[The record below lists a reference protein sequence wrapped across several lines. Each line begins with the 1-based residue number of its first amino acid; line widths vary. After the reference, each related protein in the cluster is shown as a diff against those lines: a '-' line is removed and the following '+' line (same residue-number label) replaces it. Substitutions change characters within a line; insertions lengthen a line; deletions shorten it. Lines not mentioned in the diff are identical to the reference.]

1 MCPKNFLEPKKWW
14 KTAWPFL
21 KANPYKFRR
30 FEDSNIPVW
39 NGSKA
44 DSTKSGNLKS
54 KIALGAFLANNILF
68 GREAMIGR
76 SLFDETL
83 CCKLQTSISSLSEVW
98 DWAPNPR
105 LQMIRKWSLKLVWV
119 GDYFSKPDLFM
130 RGLWIFFPVVPGF
143 KFFRFKRLGRW
154 RCILWKGNPEGLKSP
169 SST

>member
-1 MCPKNFLEPKKWW
+1 M
-14 KTAWPFL
+14 
-21 KANPYKFRR
+21 Y
-30 FEDSNIPVW
+30 V
-39 NGSKA
+39 KA

-68 GREAMIGR
+68 EREAMIGR
-76 SLFDETL
+76 VLFDETL

-130 RGLWIFFPVVPGF
+130 RGLWIFFPICTWIQFLSVQKTPEMAVHFMEREPRRSKIPFQHVIEWLWSQFSGISDF
-143 KFFRFKRLGRW
+143 KLR
-154 RCILWKGNPEGLKSP
+154 ILWNRPNGDRSKH
-169 SST
+169 